1 MIIRK
6 SKDELDLMRRAG
18 RITAGAIGAA
28 LAEVAPGR
36 TTADLD
42 AAAER
47 FIRAEGAESSFRG
60 YGGARGQPP
69 FPGTICA
76 SIDDEIVHGIPS
88 STRVLRTGD
97 VLSIDC
103 GAIWEGYQGDSA
115 VTVIVGGEA
124 PSAEAAKLVRTTEE
138 ALGAAIEVI
147 RPGGRLSDIG
157 AAIQRV
163 VEGAGFALVREY
175 GGHGIGRAMH
185 EDPFIQNFGQ
195 PGHGPELKPG
205 LVIAVEP
212 MAMLGGHETQ
222 VLADEWTVSTA
233 DGSIAAH
240 FEHTIAV
247 TEHGNEVLT
256 DRAALR

>member
-6 SKDELDLMRRAG
+6 SNDELGLMRRAG
-18 RITAGAIGAA
+18 RITAGAIEAS

-47 FIRAEGAESSFRG
+47 FIRAEGAVPSFLG

-76 SIDDEIVHGIPS
+76 SINDEIVHGIPS
-88 STRVLRTGD
+88 SKRVLKSGD

-103 GAIWEGYQGDSA
+103 GAIWQGYQGDSA
-115 VTVIVGGEA
+115 VTVIVGES
-124 PSAEAAKLVRTTEE
+124 PSAEAEKLVRVTEE
-138 ALGAAIEVI
+138 ALVAAIEVI
-147 RPGGRLSDIG
+147 RPGARLSDIG
-157 AAIQRV
+157 AAIQQV
-163 VEGAGFALVREY
+163 VEGAGFSLVREY

-195 PGHGPELKPG
+195 PGHGPELRPG

-212 MAMLGGHETQ
+212 MAMLGSHETR
-222 VLADEWTVSTA
+222 VLADDWTVATA

-247 TEHGNEVLT
+247 TKSGNEVLT
-256 DRAALR
+256 DRRADR